1 MFAQRVEEVEQ
12 ELNRNSLAVQAAWQ
26 VIMIGMDEQE
36 GDIPAAYMSPAI
48 ICVLAY
54 KILDIVQWLKME
66 CPGSEL
72 PNKLN

>member
-1 MFAQRVEEVEQ
+1 
-12 ELNRNSLAVQAAWQ
+12 
-26 VIMIGMDEQE
+26 MIGMDEQE

-48 ICVLAY
+48 ICILAY